1 MTTPDADSR
10 GCPVIH
16 TDYRVDRPLMETYGL
31 LNADRDRAPFL
42 LNDSARHQF
51 WMITEYD
58 HVVEA
63 LQLPEVFGNEVLSA
77 LTPKHTIDLLPN
89 YLNPPE
95 HTAMRR
101 VLNRWFSPAAVRRME
116 PLVLSRCTELID
128 ELAPKGECDLVSE
141 FAIRFPTEMFLATLN
156 LPISDGEEFLVAV
169 EKIFKAFAGREVAEA
184 GRAVEWMEG
193 YFGRAIDLRAENPQD
208 TETDFISR
216 MLVSSL
222 DGIPISRQQIIT
234 ICLTLMTAG
243 LDTTRSALGF
253 VFHHLAQD
261 DDLRRRLHRPAR
273 AVAQG
278 SGGVHPA
285 LSAGLP
291 GRPAGQAG
299 HRFPRPAAASG

>member
-1 MTTPDADSR
+1 MATPDADSR

-16 TDYRVDRPLMETYGL
+16 TDYRVDRPLMETYSL

-141 FAIRFPTEMFLATLN
+141 FAIRFPTDMFLATLN
-156 LPISDGEEFLVAV
+156 LPVSDGEEFLVSV
-169 EKIFKAFAGREVAEA
+169 EKIFKAFAGQ
-184 GRAVEWMEG
+184 GME
-193 YFGRAIDLRAENPQD
+193 
-208 TETDFISR
+208 
-216 MLVSSL
+216 
-222 DGIPISRQQIIT
+222 
-234 ICLTLMTAG
+234 
-243 LDTTRSALGF
+243 
-253 VFHHLAQD
+253 
-261 DDLRRRLHRPAR
+261 
-273 AVAQG
+273 
-278 SGGVHPA
+278 
-285 LSAGLP
+285 
-291 GRPAGQAG
+291 
-299 HRFPRPAAASG
+299 